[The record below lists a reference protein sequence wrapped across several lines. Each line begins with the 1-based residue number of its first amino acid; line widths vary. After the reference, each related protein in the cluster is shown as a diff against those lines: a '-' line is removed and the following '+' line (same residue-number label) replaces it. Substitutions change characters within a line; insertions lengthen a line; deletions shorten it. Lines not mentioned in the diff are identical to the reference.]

1 MNTRAARSTLFDFG
15 PAVLLG
21 AAPFV
26 FLRSG
31 GEFENYPKMLFLQ
44 WGIAVLALLWLAR
57 SGESAALRRRPT
69 ALDIAVLL
77 FGACCGLSLF
87 WAPSPAR
94 AVVPLLQTAA
104 AVLLYFLLSRAPH
117 PRRTA
122 RSIIIAAAVSS
133 GLVALLGLLQ
143 YFFDLQWV
151 PQAQSP
157 ASTFSNRNMA
167 AHFVVICLPLA
178 FAAFLETRRLSAR
191 LAALAG
197 LLGSVAFLYV
207 TATRAAWLAMI
218 VVVFLLLAAGAL
230 RVGQARRSIQI
241 VSIVLLVTGVL
252 LVGSLAGK
260 LAALDDSDS
269 ASSGWLLKARTGT
282 VELRL
287 IYWKNTLAMAADHFP
302 LGVGLGQFAVAYPR
316 YHRAAAIDW
325 TFGEEFQ
332 LERAHNDHLE
342 ILAELGPVGFGA
354 WVAILLLFFG
364 LWRRVACDGEPDDA
378 RRAGFLGLSVVAFLV
393 VATFSF
399 PMERALPPIYFF
411 ACVGLMAALA
421 PASRETTGAGA
432 VARYAK
438 PLRVGLALLMV
449 AYIVASGYGM
459 RRAIL
464 SHAERARALE
474 VLAQGR
480 VDAAAVHL
488 ARARELALGD
498 PAPALLI
505 ARGLAAEG
513 RYDSVVPEL
522 QHVLQ
527 MHPNQVNAMLNLG
540 YAKLQL
546 GRYEE
551 SRNYFE
557 RALEILPGSLTA
569 HSNLGLIEFR
579 LRQYDE
585 AIRYYRRV
593 LELAAEKKH
602 YGTRERTDRQIL
614 VAHLQLGGAYS
625 ATGDVE
631 AAIRHYERALRSNPD
646 LVQVRQ
652 ALEGLY
658 GRRNADAPPVE

>member
-1 MNTRAARSTLFDFG
+1 VDEQARSWIGATVLG

-44 WGIAVLALLWLAR
+44 WGIAVLALLWLMR
-57 SGESAALRRRPT
+57 SGESAAPRRRAS

-77 FGACCGLSLF
+77 FGACCGLSLL

-94 AVVPLLQTAA
+94 AVVPLLQTGA
-104 AVLLYFLLSRAPH
+104 AVLFYFLLSRAPR

-143 YFFDLQWV
+143 QFFDLQWV
-151 PQAQSP
+151 PQAESP

-178 FAAFLETRRLSAR
+178 FAALLETRRPWAR

-230 RVGQARRSIQI
+230 RLGQAKRSTQV
-241 VSIVLLVTGVL
+241 VSIVLLIAGVL

-287 IYWKNTLAMAADHFP
+287 IYWKNTLAMAADHLP

-316 YHRAAAIDW
+316 YHRAGAIDW

-354 WVAILLLFFG
+354 WVAIVLLFFG
-364 LWRRVACDGEPDDA
+364 LWRRVACNGGPEDA
-378 RRAGFLGLSVVAFLV
+378 RSAGFLGLSVVAFLV
-393 VATFSF
+393 VAAFSF

-411 ACVGLMAALA
+411 ACVGLMAALV
-421 PASRETTGAGA
+421 PASGETTGVGA
-432 VARYAK
+432 QYAK
-438 PLRVGLALLMV
+438 PLRVGLALLLV
-449 AYIVASGYGM
+449 AYLVASGYAM

-474 VLAQGR
+474 VLAEGR
-480 VDAAAVHL
+480 EDAAAVHL

-505 ARGLAAEG
+505 ARGAAAEG

-551 SRNYFE
+551 ARRYFE
-557 RALEILPGSLTA
+557 QALEILPGSLTA

-585 AIRYYRRV
+585 AIGYYRRV

-602 YGTRERTDRQIL
+602 YGTRERTDQQIL

-631 AAIRHYERALRSNPD
+631 AAIRHYERALQSNPD
-646 LVQVRQ
+646 LLQVRQ
-652 ALEGLY
+652 ALQALY
-658 GRRNADAPPVE
+658 GRRSADAPPVE